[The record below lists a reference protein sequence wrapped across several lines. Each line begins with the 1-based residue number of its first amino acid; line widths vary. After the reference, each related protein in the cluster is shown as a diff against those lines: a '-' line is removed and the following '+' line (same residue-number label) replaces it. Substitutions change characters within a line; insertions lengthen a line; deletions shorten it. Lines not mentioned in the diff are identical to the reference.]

1 MEQFGFAIIA
11 IILIA
16 LGIAFVFAELE
27 SEEVEFFGPAAIF
40 CLIIGVVFWFMS
52 NPTSWLVFPE
62 WTVIITIIIIAIVS
76 ILASFSAL
84 VTYKMIKLKKNPPH
98 VLEIVGGIGQT
109 IDEISREKEGYIQ
122 FHGEYWKAHS
132 NITIGPGQKVKIIK
146 KEGLILFIEPEEYIF
161 CPNCGAKPNSDSVF
175 CTNCGTRIKS

>member
-1 MEQFGFAIIA
+1 MEPFGLAIIA

-40 CLIIGVVFWFMS
+40 CLIIGIVFWFMS
-52 NPTSWLVFPE
+52 NPASWFISPE
-62 WTVIITIIIIAIVS
+62 WTEIITIIIITIVLVLS
-76 ILASFSAL
+76 SFSAL
-84 VTYKMIKLKKNPPH
+84 ITYKMIKLKKNPPH
-98 VLEIVGGIGQT
+98 ILEIVGGIGKT

-132 NITIGPGQKVKIIK
+132 NLTIEPGQKVKIIK
-146 KEGLILFIEPEEYIF
+146 KEGLILFIEPEEDLF
-161 CPNCGAKPNSDSVF
+161 CPNCGTKLVF
-175 CTNCGTRIKS
+175 GAEFCSNCGTHVKN